1 MTVRLI
7 QRRTKDRKFFLQL
20 SHKGGKDPKVDSQT
34 DFLLYVGVLGLSGVL
49 LMVLTILGLGS
60 RIVNGL
66 IGLIALGYSGYL
78 VYEYLT
84 MEVFTYT
91 RFIYAYILPI
101 VAVYQL
107 YKGIKDRK
115 AAADAPAA
123 TGPGAS

>member
-1 MTVRLI
+1 
-7 QRRTKDRKFFLQL
+7 
-20 SHKGGKDPKVDSQT
+20 VDSQT

-49 LMVLTILGLGS
+49 LAVLAIVGLGN

-66 IGLIALGYSGYL
+66 VGLIALGYSGYL

-84 MEVFTYT
+84 MEKFTYQ

-101 VAVYQL
+101 IAIYQL

-115 AAADAPAA
+115 AAAAPAA
-123 TGPGAS
+123 TGPGGR